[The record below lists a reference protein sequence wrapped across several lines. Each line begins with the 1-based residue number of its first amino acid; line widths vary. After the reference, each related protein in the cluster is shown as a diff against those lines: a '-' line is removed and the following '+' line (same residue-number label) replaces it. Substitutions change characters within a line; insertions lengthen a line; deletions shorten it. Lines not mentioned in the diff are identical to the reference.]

1 MTMKQD
7 PKTGRTMTDEETI
20 TDEVY
25 EQAKRIWGGPRAARE
40 TPWLDLPYTHCTSCP
55 PDAMKRPCVC
65 NVVDGTALCAE
76 HWIEA
81 RIKERLAMTKAPVVI
96 RLNLEDFARI

>member
-1 MTMKQD
+1 
-7 PKTGRTMTDEETI
+7 MTDEETI